1 MVLIPNILFSSLV
14 ISTANCGPLSNITLS
29 SNPYSFYTLFLNNL
43 TNPSTDVSSV
53 IATNCVILDNLSQT
67 TRIVFFLATNSN
79 FIIKSTIRYVYSFFS
94 ISLNFTSLLVPPSYS
109 SSFDTYYNHP
119 HTSIHPLLLP
129 ATSNSS
135 LPTLLSFICLH
146 VLLLV
151 HYDVARL
158 SLFSASHPSVHTPFL
173 LSTLTLSQSAT
184 HLLILLLLLHS
195 SSLLLL

>member
-119 HTSIHPLLLP
+119 HTSIHP
-129 ATSNSS
+129 SNSS
-135 LPTLLSFICLH
+135 LPTLLSSICLH

-151 HYDVARL
+151 HHDVSGL
-158 SLFSASHPSVHTPFL
+158 SLSLAPYPSVHIPFL